1 MTEPPHVVAPE
12 NVAVPHGG
20 VQPAGTQGGA
30 AFDVPALVSVA
41 DVTKPLLV
49 AVTDTVADVLY
60 PKPDCVTVPDV

>member
-1 MTEPPHVVAPE
+1 MTEPPQVVPPV

-20 VQPAGTQGGA
+20 EHPAGTHA
-30 AFDVPALVSVA
+30 AEVPVLVAVLLF
-41 DVTKPLLV
+41 VKPLLV